1 MTFGDYVFD
10 SVLVLLVLRQVR
22 ESRFT
27 MRMVVLPLAIV
38 AAVAK
43 SYLHTIPTSG
53 NDLAL
58 IIGLTTVGIAF
69 GTVSALTT
77 RVRTDG
83 GQQALVRAG
92 WAAAGVWVLSMSG
105 RFAFAIWASHGG
117 GPSLYRFTVAHHL
130 SIDVWTPAIVLMA
143 FGEVLART
151 GLMVLRT
158 RRALAI
164 PAAGPAARDLLTV

>member
-1 MTFGDYVFD
+1 MTFSDYLFD

-27 MRMVVLPLAIV
+27 WHMVIMPLAIIAGV
-38 AAVAK
+38 VK

-53 NDLAL
+53 NDLAV
-58 IIGLTTVGIAF
+58 IVALTAVGVTF
-69 GTVSALTT
+69 GAISALTT

-83 GQQALVRAG
+83 GRYALIKAG
-92 WAAAGVWVLSMSG
+92 WASAGVWVLSMGG

-117 GPSLYRFTVAHHL
+117 GPRLYRFSLAHDL
-130 SIDVWTPAIVLMA
+130 SIDVWTAAIVLMA
-143 FGEVLART
+143 LGEVLART

-158 RRALAI
+158 RRALA
-164 PAAGPAARDLLTV
+164 ARTAPTERELLTV